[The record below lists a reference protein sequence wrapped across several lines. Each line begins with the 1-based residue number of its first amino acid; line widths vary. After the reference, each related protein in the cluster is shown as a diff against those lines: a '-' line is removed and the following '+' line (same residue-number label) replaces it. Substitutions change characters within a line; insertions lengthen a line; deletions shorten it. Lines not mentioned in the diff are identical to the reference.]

1 MSVSIHE
8 MEKTISTFP
17 DLGFGGGNTIDVT
30 DVTDDLGMNLLAN
43 TKYMGNNNNNIT
55 FSTEAQ
61 GRSTNTHQIQPLP
74 TSLQEVE
81 FSSMEPL
88 QPISIDTSFAPL
100 GSVSVQKEGSS
111 TSGVQFET
119 FQSSSGPSINFST
132 PSTNSQ
138 NLNLNQF
145 QEQIQPVDVED
156 EKKKK
161 TELIN
166 KLQRLEKK
174 GYQVSRRYTMDNSLE
189 EMKTEYARLVDAKQ
203 LETSI
208 RFQRNMLMGMC
219 TGLEWM
225 NNKFDPFD
233 IKLDGWSESVHE
245 NVEDYDDI
253 FEELYDKYKERGQM
267 PPEARLVFQLAS
279 SGFMCHISN
288 SFFRAKMPSAE
299 NVLKSNPE
307 LAKQFAQ
314 AAAAQASPAFGNFMN
329 MAMGG
334 QASQPQPQ
342 AQPNQRERAGV
353 TMPNLQGFDP
363 SMGPPG
369 AFFQG
374 ARTGNVPQ
382 NIAAQNPPQVARR
395 EMSGPSGVDDILK
408 TFEQVREAEA
418 SMSVLPPQLPPRSP
432 SAAAVA
438 EIQSQHSED
447 ISIGQSERTSGG
459 RRRKRAAPSGSM
471 ISLNV

>member
-8 MEKTISTFP
+8 MEKTISSFP

-43 TKYMGNNNNNIT
+43 TKYMGNNNNYNGNIS

-74 TSLQEVE
+74 SSLQEVE

-88 QPISIDTSFAPL
+88 QPISIDSTFSPL
-100 GSVSVQKEGSS
+100 ATVSVQKEGSS

-119 FQSSSGPSINFST
+119 FQSSSGPSINFSAGYQG
-132 PSTNSQ
+132 Q
-138 NLNLNQF
+138 NQNPV

-166 KLQRLEKK
+166 KLQRLEQK

-233 IKLDGWSESVHE
+233 VKLDGWSESVHE

-299 NVLKSNPE
+299 NVLKNNPE

-314 AAAAQASPAFGNFMN
+314 AAAAEASPAFGNFMN

-334 QASQPQPQ
+334 QQP
-342 AQPNQRERAGV
+342 QPNQRERAGV
-353 TMPNLQGFDP
+353 TMPTPGYDP
-363 SMGPPG
+363 SMGPVG

-382 NIAAQNPPQVARR
+382 NIAAQEPQVARR
-395 EMSGPSGVDDILK
+395 EMRGPSGVDDILR
-408 TFEQVREAEA
+408 TFEQVRESEA
-418 SMSVLPPQLPPRSP
+418 SMSILPPQLPPRSP
-432 SAAAVA
+432 SAAAIA

-447 ISIGQSERTSGG
+447 ISTGQSERTSGG